1 MPEPLKYLYN
11 ESFLKGLSRAVK
23 KQYPTFDEKAFTAS
37 VFDKSWE
44 EKELKQRMR
53 HIATTLHSFLPQDFK
68 KASAILVNVI
78 TDIGKDEKQGMNFG
92 YMLFPDFIE
101 QYGINDYETS
111 VKAFEEIT
119 KVTSA
124 EFGVRP
130 FLIKYPAQM
139 QKQMLLWSRHK
150 HPMVRRLSSEG
161 FRPRLPWG
169 MDVPYLKKDPT
180 IILPVLENL
189 KQDDNEIVRRSV
201 ANNLNDIAK
210 DFPEVVLKVAKKW
223 TGISEDTTKIIRHA
237 CRTLLK
243 RGNPEAL
250 KLFGLVADKTIVV
263 EKLQTE
269 KKSILLGSALAFS
282 FTVNIVKKT
291 KVRIE
296 YGVDYLKSNGKTSRK
311 VFKISEGILE
321 KGAYQLTKKQM
332 FKDFTT
338 RKHYAGKH
346 GIAIIVNGQ
355 EKACVSFMLKIT

>member
-1 MPEPLKYLYN
+1 MAEPLKYLYN
-11 ESFLKGLSRAVK
+11 QSFVKGLTLVLK
-23 KQYPTFDEKAFTAS
+23 KYHATLDEKEFSKA

-53 HIATTLHSFLPQDFK
+53 HIANMLYAFLPKDFK
-68 KASAILVNVI
+68 KASAILVKVI
-78 TDIGKDEKQGMNFG
+78 TEIGEKESQGMNFG

-101 QYGINDYETS
+101 QYGIDEYETS
-111 VKAFEEIT
+111 IKAFEEIT

-130 FLIKYPAQM
+130 FLIKYPSKM
-139 QKQMLLWSRHK
+139 QKQMLLWSKHK

-169 MDVPYLKKDPT
+169 MDVPYLKQDPT
-180 IILPVLENL
+180 LVLAVLENL

-210 DFPEVVLKVAKKW
+210 SHPEVVLSIAKKW
-223 TGISEDTTKIIRHA
+223 NGIGEDTDKIIRHA

-250 KLFGLVADKTIVV
+250 KLFGLVADKSISVN
-263 EKLQTE
+263 ELRTE
-269 KKSILLGSALAFS
+269 KKTIKLGTNLRFS
-282 FTVNIVKKT
+282 FLLNVKKET
-291 KVRIE
+291 KIRVE
-296 YGVDYLKSNGKTSRK
+296 YGIAYRKANGKTSQK
-311 VFKISEGILE
+311 VFKISEGT
-321 KGAYQLTKKQM
+321 LTKGIHRVEKKQA

-338 RKHYAGKH
+338 RKHYAGAH
-346 GIAIIVNGQ
+346 AVAIIVNGQ
-355 EKACVSFMLKIT
+355 EKASVTFTLKID